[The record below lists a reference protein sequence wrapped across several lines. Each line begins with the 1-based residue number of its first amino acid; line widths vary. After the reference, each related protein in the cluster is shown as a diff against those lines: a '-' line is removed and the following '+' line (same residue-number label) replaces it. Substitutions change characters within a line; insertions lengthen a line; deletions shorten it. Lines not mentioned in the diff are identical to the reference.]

1 MSFIEVKQINK
12 TFKVPVKEK
21 GKFGTLKTF
30 FNRKY
35 KEVKAINNIS
45 FSIKKGEIVGY
56 IGPNGAGKSTTIK
69 VLSGILVPDSGSV
82 IIDKKVPWKERKEYV
97 GQIGVVF
104 GQRSQLWWDI
114 PAIDTFNLLKD
125 IYKIPEEKY
134 QKKLNELIDLLNL
147 SDIVNVPV
155 RQLSLGQR
163 MRCEIAASLI
173 HSPKILFL
181 DEPTIG
187 LDAISKKIVR
197 DFIKKLNKKDNVTV
211 ILTTHDMADIEA
223 LAKRIILIGKGKVLY
238 DGTLKKLKDNYDY
251 LRKIT
256 IKTND
261 KLTLEKDYIVE
272 EHKTKDTIEYV
283 IDIRK
288 VEISDFIKL
297 ISSKISIIDID
308 IDSGNIDDLIV
319 RLYEEYKIWHLTY
332 PILN

>member
-21 GKFGTLKTF
+21 GRFGTLKTF

-147 SDIVNVPV
+147 KDIVNVPV

-308 IDSGNIDDLIV
+308 IDRGNIDDLIV
-319 RLYEEYKIWHLTY
+319 RLYEEYKI
-332 PILN
+332 

>member
-21 GKFGTLKTF
+21 GKFGALKTF

-125 IYKIPEEKY
+125 IYKIPEDKY

-147 SDIVNVPV
+147 KDIVNVPV

-223 LAKRIILIGKGKVLY
+223 LAKRIILIGKGEVLY

-288 VEISDFIKL
+288 IEISDFIKL

-319 RLYEEYKIWHLTY
+319 RLYEEYKI
-332 PILN
+332 

>member
-21 GKFGTLKTF
+21 GRFGTLKTF

-147 SDIVNVPV
+147 KDIVNVPV

-319 RLYEEYKIWHLTY
+319 RLYEEYKI
-332 PILN
+332 

>member
-1 MSFIEVKQINK
+1 MSFIEVKHINK
-12 TFKVPVKEK
+12 TFKVPEK
-21 GKFGTLKTF
+21 SNGKFGTLKTF

-35 KEVKAINNIS
+35 KYIHAINDIS

-69 VLSGILVPDSGSV
+69 VLSGILVPDSGNV
-82 IIDKKVPWKERKEYV
+82 VIDKKIPWKDRKRYV
-97 GQIGVVF
+97 SSIGVVF

-114 PAIDTFNLLKD
+114 PAIDSFNLLKD
-125 IYKIPEEKY
+125 IYKIPENKY
-134 QKKLNELIDLLNL
+134 VKNLNELIELLNL
-147 SDIVNVPV
+147 KDIINIPV
-155 RQLSLGQR
+155 RQLSLGSR

-173 HSPKILFL
+173 HEPKILFL

-187 LDAISKKIVR
+187 LDAVSKKIVR
-197 DFIKKLNKKDNVTV
+197 DFIKKINKQNKVTI

-238 DGTLKKLKDNYDY
+238 DGSLKKLKNKYDY
-251 LRKIT
+251 LRKIFV
-256 IKTND
+256 KTND
-261 KLTLEKDYIVE
+261 KLELKKDYIIKQKNTKEGVE
-272 EHKTKDTIEYV
+272 FI

-297 ISSKISIIDID
+297 VSSKISIIDID

-319 RLYEEYKIWHLTY
+319 RLYEEYKI
-332 PILN
+332 